1 MLKALEENDHLRE
14 IAQQHF
20 VLNNLILFKIIWFT
34 TFDLFFTLN
43 IQNNKKYLIHN
54 PLNDA
59 LIV

>member
-1 MLKALEENDHLRE
+1 MLKALEENYHLRE

-43 IQNNKKYLIHN
+43 IQINNKYLIHN